1 MDSIQ
6 GMLKKTWPSTLW
18 SRSKLMVPL
27 PQSALRPRNALNDND
42 LHGFR
47 TKQVESEEKTLS
59 DGLLGIKN
67 KKKKTTIKLSSEK
80 IHLWWSQCICSFFY
94 SVWATCMCEA
104 VLGLL
109 GVWSKPVQFQQ
120 MSCGGRR
127 RGRSTGECQLWVQ
140 EDGCLEKL
148 VLVFLV
154 HMCFTASAWRQ
165 SHHAQAEACLAQ
177 CDVPHIPSDM
187 QEVSGK
193 RGHREK
199 SGPNAKRF
207 ADYTHMEIHRS
218 TIITSILS
226 PNLILCKVI
235 LGLGIA

>member
-1 MDSIQ
+1 MTKHSLVWMKTDGASPSVCIETAECGATECFEWQ
-6 GMLKKTWPSTLW
+6 RFMWLQNQTDEITGENTVKWAVGHKELKKNNYPQAGNWENTLAEV
-18 SRSKLMVPL
+18 SMY
-27 PQSALRPRNALNDND
+27 
-42 LHGFR
+42 
-47 TKQVESEEKTLS
+47 
-59 DGLLGIKN
+59 LL
-67 KKKKTTIKLSSEK
+67 LLL
-80 IHLWWSQCICSFFY
+80 LWD
-94 SVWATCMCEA
+94 TCMCQA

-109 GVWSKPVQFQQ
+109 GVWSEPAQFQQ

-127 RGRSTGECQLWVQ
+127 GGRNTGECQLWVQ
-140 EDGCLEKL
+140 VDGCLEKL

-165 SHHAQAEACLAQ
+165 SHLGQAEACLAQ
-177 CDVPHIPSDM
+177 CEVPHIPSDM

-193 RGHREK
+193 RGHQEK

-207 ADYTHMEIHRS
+207 ADYTRVEIQRS